1 MYTST
6 QPPASPEELRLLIK
20 SFCHKNQFLN
30 QVKVRF
36 RSSAADRK
44 LISKAYNWNAE
55 LFANKTR
62 LSGGSYMDGHLVPVA
77 VLLLEYWLVLDA
89 EMIAAALSHDSLE
102 DFPGVVSRQYI
113 AEHQTPEVSRL
124 VFGVTKPPLKGR
136 TKNSVAYSHAV
147 ISRVEAA
154 GRDCIFL
161 KCDADRLHNMLTL
174 WGPPAKKRWKIWETE
189 QYFLPLAK
197 RFGLPTAEL
206 RMAISE
212 QRNRLHI
219 DDTH

>member
-6 QPPASPEELRLLIK
+6 QPPATPEELRLLIK
-20 SFCHKNQFLN
+20 KVSHKDQFLN
-30 QVKVRF
+30 LVKVRF

-44 LISKAYNWNAE
+44 LITNAYHWNAE
-55 LFANKTR
+55 LFANITR

-102 DFPGVVSRQYI
+102 DFPGVVSRQLI
-113 AEHQTPEVSRL
+113 TKQQTPEVSRL

-136 TKNSVAYSHAV
+136 SKNSVAYSHAI
-147 ISRVEAA
+147 ISRVEAY
-154 GRDCIFL
+154 GRDCVFL

-174 WGPPAKKRWKIWETE
+174 WGAPVKKRWKLWETE

-197 RFGLPTAEL
+197 RFNLPTAEL
-206 RMAISE
+206 SMAIAE

-219 DDTH
+219 DDTN